1 MTSIRHPEDV
11 SSLPHTEPTGPI
23 HTVQLEI
30 GPVKAAVTC
39 NCMTV
44 SGMLIEALPSPLALN
59 AVTGVAAGVV
69 EELPQAEVA
78 TTTANTVSHFRVM
91 SIHHCHAVSTRVE
104 LAAVLRTF

>member
-1 MTSIRHPEDV
+1 LTSIRHPEDV
-11 SSLPHTEPTGPI
+11 SSVPHTEPTGPI

-69 EELPQAEVA
+69 GEPLQAEVA
-78 TTTANTVSHFRVM
+78 TRAANTVSHVRVM
-91 SIHHCHAVSTRVE
+91 SIHHCHASR
-104 LAAVLRTF
+104 LAWCSDGGLRTF